1 MSGSVMK
8 IKKERAPLGD
18 VRKGASSRPAATG
31 RLAAVAGSEN
41 AKMDS
46 NSSED
51 ITVEEF
57 LEKQC
62 AEIMGDVQAHAK
74 DLIAQLKEEYATGRK
89 QIEKLMV
96 QSTDTSTK
104 LCMHL
109 KVVAGQHMGQKF
121 RLELPAGKNEEVFK
135 VGRSSSKAY
144 KEKGVSL
151 YKDKEVS
158 TAHARIEIRNG
169 EAFYVDMR
177 STNGSSVNSKMV
189 EVNVPT
195 RLNDG
200 DVLGIGGSE
209 VSVTITTS
217 GADDLE
223 FASV

>member
-1 MSGSVMK
+1 MK

-209 VSVTITTS
+209 VSITITTS

>member
-1 MSGSVMK
+1 MK

-217 GADDLE
+217 GTDDVE

>member
-1 MSGSVMK
+1 MK

>member
-1 MSGSVMK
+1 MK

-18 VRKGASSRPAATG
+18 VRKGSSSRPAATG

-46 NSSED
+46 NASED

-104 LCMHL
+104 LCLHL

-121 RLELPAGKNEEVFK
+121 CLELPAGKNEEVFK

-217 GADDLE
+217 GTDDVE